1 MQRLSTGIRF
11 YTEFNLCSYYI
22 CNVQCS
28 FSPCLLLLQVLIV
41 QYTVKILCRAQ
52 ILLIFFKEV
61 AQASFCSWQQYL
73 QAAKDFT
80 TLQNEPFRTHSS
92 SKMIGEIRHGLRAP
106 PSWPG
111 IMPFPGAGED
121 GDAARGSLW
130 CWQASPFL
138 FSDQLSSFSARYAT
152 LWKITPIYACH
163 VVIFL

>member
-1 MQRLSTGIRF
+1 MCNAVFHHVYYYYKCLLFNIQSRSSAVPRF
-11 YTEFNLCSYYI
+11 
-22 CNVQCS
+22 CS
-28 FSPCLLLLQVLIV
+28 F
-41 QYTVKILCRAQ
+41 
-52 ILLIFFKEV
+52 FFKEV

-163 VVIFL
+163 VVIFFINW